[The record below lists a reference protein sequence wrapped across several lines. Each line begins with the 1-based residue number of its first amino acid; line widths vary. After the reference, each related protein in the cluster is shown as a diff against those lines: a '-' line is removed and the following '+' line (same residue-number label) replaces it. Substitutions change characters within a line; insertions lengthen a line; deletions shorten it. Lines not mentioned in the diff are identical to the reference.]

1 MPNLDKVVRA
11 AIHPAIGVAR
21 IGNSTKSDGYFIG
34 PEVPDEPAL
43 PLGSYKDKD
52 DTGALKRQVA
62 RFRVFG
68 YNAAGEVVAE
78 LNANNARINWTVE
91 LANKKAAWYQFH
103 LALDIPVASE
113 PTTPPSARRNA
124 TVADRGQLVI
134 APGPRSI
141 SGCDTHGPQFH
152 FDGGHFFDQPVPLG
166 ELRTDKDGNLV
177 VFGGHGLS
185 QSKTG
190 AEPTT
195 FANNEGWHDDTSD
208 GPVDAEVTID
218 GVAIPVEGA
227 WVVVAPPNYA
237 PALNTT
243 RTMYDLLYDRM
254 VAWGL
259 LTAPA
264 TVSFDQ
270 HIRPIFARLSGLQ
283 WVNLGFAS
291 WFGAGTPFDVA
302 ELLPRLRDK
311 SVSNAEFRQRI
322 FEQFRDPA
330 PADQRLGKTMWPQF
344 YGDGLDGLTG
354 ATPDS
359 SQDLPDGL
367 ASLSQLQLGWLE
379 QWAQGKFD
387 DSPAQ
392 PKPTSIDQVPVPQRP
407 ALLDEAALEFCL
419 ADAFHPGC
427 EMTWPMRIPFLYSG
441 VFRIKRRTSPEP
453 DFGLVLTPE
462 AAVSPT
468 GPIDGATAG
477 DITRWMAVPWQ
488 TDTASCLSGY
498 SFFRTSAS
506 LPTFWPARVPNDV
519 LSLSDYNIVID
530 SSKTPEERLSA
541 FARRLDWFRVFGDQ
555 QLQIVKMI
563 KEFDVLG
570 IVEEREGPTDLPGV
584 PSRIWVESEVHVPT
598 PVAGLAVAP
607 TTAAFPAGRKLR
619 SPGKYGR

>member
-1 MPNLDKVVRA
+1 MSDLNKIVRA

-21 IGNSTKSDGYFIG
+21 IGNSTEFDGYFIG

-43 PLGSYKDKD
+43 PLGSYKVG
-52 DTGALKRQVA
+52 TGALKRQVA

-68 YNAAGEVVAE
+68 YNAAGEVIAE
-78 LNANNARINWTVE
+78 LNADNATIEWTVE
-91 LANKKAAWYQFH
+91 LANKKAAWYQFQ

-124 TVADRGQLVI
+124 TEADRRQLAI
-134 APGPRSI
+134 TPGARSI
-141 SGCDTHGPQFH
+141 SGRESHGQQFH
-152 FDGGHFFDQPVPLG
+152 FDGGCFFDLPVPLG
-166 ELRTDKDGNLV
+166 ELRTDKEGNLL

-185 QSKTG
+185 QSITG
-190 AEPTT
+190 SPPIT
-195 FANNEGWHDDTSD
+195 FANNDGWHDDTSD
-208 GPVDAEVTID
+208 GPVNAHVIID
-218 GVAIPVEGA
+218 GEEIPVEGA

-259 LTAPA
+259 LPAPPV
-264 TVSFDQ
+264 VSFDE
-270 HIRPIFARLSGLQ
+270 HIRPIFERLSGLQ

-291 WFGAGTPFDVA
+291 WFGAGTPFDVD

-311 SVSNAEFRQRI
+311 SASNAEFRQRI
-322 FEQFRDPA
+322 FQQFRDPA
-330 PADQRLGKTMWPQF
+330 PAGQLLGKMLWPQF

-359 SQDLPDGL
+359 SKKVPDGL
-367 ASLSQLQLGWLE
+367 SSLSGLQLDWLK
-379 QWAQGKFD
+379 QWAKGKFD
-387 DSPAQ
+387 DAPSI

-427 EMTWPMRIPFLYSG
+427 EMTWPMRIPYLYSG
-441 VFRIKRRTSPEP
+441 VYRIKRRTSPEP
-453 DFGLVLTPE
+453 DFGLVLTPDV
-462 AAVSPT
+462 AVSPT
-468 GPIDGATAG
+468 GPINGAAAG

-498 SFFRTSAS
+498 SFFNTSPS

-519 LSLSDYNIVID
+519 LSLQHYNIVMD
-530 SSKTPEERLSA
+530 CSKTPEERLAA
-541 FARRLDWFRVFGDQ
+541 FGQRLNWFRMFGSQ
-555 QLQIVKMI
+555 SHIAEMI
-563 KEFDVLG
+563 TRFGLLG

-584 PSRIWVESEVHVPT
+584 PSRIWVESEVGGTSVT
-598 PVAGLAVAP
+598 VRAVVEAP
-607 TTAAFPAGRKLR
+607 TSAESFPAGRKLR
-619 SPGKYGR
+619 SPGEFGR